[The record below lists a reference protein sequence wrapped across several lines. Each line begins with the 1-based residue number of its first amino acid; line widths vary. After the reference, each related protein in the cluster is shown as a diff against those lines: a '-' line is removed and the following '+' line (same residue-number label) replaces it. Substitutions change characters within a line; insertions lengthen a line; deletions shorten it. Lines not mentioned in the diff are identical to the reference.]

1 MSFGVS
7 SMSAP
12 LRRVAVR
19 RPGLSMIEADPS
31 DWHYGPSF
39 DPTLVVAQHDNFTAC
54 LVDAGCDVLWMEDDD
69 KAIADAVFT
78 YDASLVTPAGAIL
91 MSPGKSKRHGEQDL
105 HKGFFASHDI
115 PVCGEIAGEGRAEA
129 GDTLWLDDTVLAAGR
144 GFRTNATGIA
154 QLTNLMKSM
163 GVEVLG
169 FDLPHYQGVEACLH
183 LMSLVSIVDTR
194 TALVCFEL
202 VPVALCELMQDLGY
216 RLIAAPFEEFQS
228 TGTLST
234 NILAS
239 APGKCIMLDG
249 IPKTRAVLESAGIEI
264 TVFDGEALCIGC
276 EGGPTCLTRPL
287 LRQA

>member
-1 MSFGVS
+1 
-7 SMSAP
+7 
-12 LRRVAVR
+12 
-19 RPGLSMIEADPS
+19 
-31 DWHYGPSF
+31 
-39 DPTLVVAQHDNFTAC
+39 
-54 LVDAGCDVLWMEDDD
+54 
-69 KAIADAVFT
+69 
-78 YDASLVTPAGAIL
+78 
-91 MSPGKSKRHGEQDL
+91 
-105 HKGFFASHDI
+105 
-115 PVCGEIAGEGRAEA
+115 
-129 GDTLWLDDTVLAAGR
+129 
-144 GFRTNATGIA
+144 
-154 QLTNLMKSM
+154 
-163 GVEVLG
+163 
-169 FDLPHYQGVEACLH
+169 LH